1 MTEPLWKRTDV
12 TANEYRL
19 MWFLIDVGGM
29 GRVVSSGWISKASG
43 EMKLHRSTIYR
54 LVKRLVKKGLL
65 RHVGG
70 KGGVE
75 FNLSGF
81 DSTLPDDFVKLK
93 ESDHVKPETG
103 NVTA

>member
-1 MTEPLWKRTDV
+1 MTKPLWKRTDLS
-12 TANEYRL
+12 ANEYRL
-19 MWFLIDVGGM
+19 LWFLIDVGGIDC
-29 GRVVSSGWISKASG
+29 VVCSGWIGKGSV
-43 EMKLHRSTIYR
+43 EMGLHRSTIYR
-54 LVKRLVKKGLL
+54 NVKKLVKKGLL

-93 ESDHVKPETG
+93 EREH
-103 NVTA
+103 A

>member
-12 TANEYRL
+12 SSNEYRL
-19 MWFLIDVGGM
+19 LWFLIDVGGM
-29 GRVVSSGWISKASG
+29 GHVVSSGWVGKCAV
-43 EMKLHRSTIYR
+43 EMGLHRVTIYR
-54 LVKRLVKKGLL
+54 IVKRLVKKGLL

-93 ESDHVKPETG
+93 IQKESE
-103 NVTA
+103 NA